1 MAQIFDLTV
10 DSFANRFIT
19 KYVLKYI
26 FITSDSGGFDREIG
40 GMNDDRRAVE
50 VTAFSTAFLQ
60 KAFLSKKRIGAP
72 SASIS
77 AKSAAVSKAERSAN
91 ASPTAAK
98 TAVRAL
104 IAAAVFLIGFAAV
117 FACGDAVKSGISA
130 GIELCLGV
138 LVPSLFLPLVL
149 CAFLQCSGAAAWFG
163 RALTRLPFQFFRREG
178 MSLCIFMISLISGY
192 PAGAF
197 LSRAMYD
204 AGEIDR
210 ETARRLPLCCVCAGP
225 AFIVIGVGE
234 GLLSSRRL
242 GLILLG
248 VHAAAAVVL
257 YLALFA
263 RRRYRG
269 GESDMRRKAAR
280 TAACSYKDKAAPMPR
295 SLPPIGLVGGAVRAV
310 RSACSSILT
319 ICAYTVIFSALTAV
333 AGALGG
339 ADFGRI
345 FAAFGEVTNAC
356 IGLCKTGNLPL
367 IAAALGFAGMSV
379 VAQVCAAMGDL
390 ASLPKILL
398 FRGINAALSY
408 AICAAVLAVMPQG
421 GVQTAAAVAASG
433 GAAFYASAD
442 TMALSAVLIL
452 SAVLLTASM
461 YFPQNRCIAD
471 FF

>member
-1 MAQIFDLTV
+1 ML
-10 DSFANRFIT
+10 
-19 KYVLKYI
+19 Y
-26 FITSDSGGFDREIG
+26 REIG

-50 VTAFSTAFLQ
+50 VTAFSTAFSQ
-60 KAFLSKKRIGAP
+60 KAFSSKKRI
-72 SASIS
+72 SASES
-77 AKSAAVSKAERSAN
+77 AGTAASGAAFVTAKRSAS

-178 MSLCIFMISLISGY
+178 MSLCIFMISLVSGY

-248 VHAAAAVVL
+248 VHAAAAVAL

-269 GESDMRRKAAR
+269 GESDIRRKAAR
-280 TAACSYKDKAAPMPR
+280 APSSHKGKAAPMPR
-295 SLPPIGLVGGAVRAV
+295 SLPPIGIVGGAVRAV

-379 VAQVCAAMGDL
+379 IAQVCAAMGDL
-390 ASLPKILL
+390 ASLPKTLL
-398 FRGINAALSY
+398 FRAINAALSY
-408 AICAAVLAVMPQG
+408 AICAAVLAVIPQG
-421 GVQTAAAVAASG
+421 GVQTAAVAAAHGG

>member
-1 MAQIFDLTV
+1 ML
-10 DSFANRFIT
+10 
-19 KYVLKYI
+19 Y
-26 FITSDSGGFDREIG
+26 REIG

-117 FACGDAVKSGISA
+117 FACGGEVKSGISA

-163 RALTRLPFQFFRREG
+163 RALTRLPFQLFRREG

-248 VHAAAAVVL
+248 VHAAAAVAL

-269 GESDMRRKAAR
+269 GESDIRRKAAR
-280 TAACSYKDKAAPMPR
+280 APSSHKGKAAPMPR
-295 SLPPIGLVGGAVRAV
+295 SLPPIGIVGGTVRAV

-390 ASLPKILL
+390 ASLPKTLL
-398 FRGINAALSY
+398 FRAINAALSY
-408 AICAAVLAVMPQG
+408 AICAAVLAVIPQG
-421 GVQTAAAVAASG
+421 EVQTAAVAAASG

>member
-1 MAQIFDLTV
+1 M
-10 DSFANRFIT
+10 
-19 KYVLKYI
+19 
-26 FITSDSGGFDREIG
+26 
-40 GMNDDRRAVE
+40 
-50 VTAFSTAFLQ
+50 TAFSK
-60 KAFLSKKRIGAP
+60 KAFLSKKRISAP
-72 SASIS
+72 PAGVSANSPAF
-77 AKSAAVSKAERSAN
+77 AKAARSTN

-104 IAAAVFLIGFAAV
+104 IAAAVFLIGFASV

-163 RALTRLPFQFFRREG
+163 RALTRLPFRFFRREG
-178 MSLCIFMISLISGY
+178 MSLCIFMISLVSGY

-210 ETARRLPLCCVCAGP
+210 ETARRLPLCCICAGP

-248 VHAAAAVVL
+248 VHAVAAVVL

-269 GESDMRRKAAR
+269 SESDIRRKSAR
-280 TAACSYKDKAAPMPR
+280 TAACSYKDKAALIPR
-295 SLPPIGLVGGAVRAV
+295 SLPPIGIVGGAVRAV

-408 AICAAVLAVMPQG
+408 AICAAVLAVIPQG
-421 GVQTAAAVAASG
+421 SLPTAAVAAMSG

-461 YFPQNRCIAD
+461 YFPQNRRIAD